1 MSAESPLSIRAST
14 QLCAVIGNPV
24 LHSLSPAMHNAAFHA
39 AGLDYAYLAFT
50 VSDLAGCLT
59 GMRALEGFQG
69 LSVTI
74 PHKIAILSYLDEIEE
89 SALKIGSVNTV
100 VKKDGKLLGTS
111 TDGAGAFRAI
121 ENAGVSLKDA
131 SVLFAGT
138 GGAARAVAFALCT
151 SGLPRKIMIVGR
163 SAEKV
168 EALTRDL
175 ETVSSSVEVLGGS
188 FSENLL
194 AWAEES
200 DLLINA
206 TPLGMHGAAE
216 QENSFPGV
224 GLRADQA
231 VFDMV
236 YRPEN
241 TVLVQEA
248 KKQGC
253 KIVPGLDMLL
263 YQAVIQFEL
272 WTGACAPEEAMR
284 QALNNALRSRE

>member
-121 ENAGVSLKDA
+121 ENA
-131 SVLFAGT
+131 
-138 GGAARAVAFALCT
+138 
-151 SGLPRKIMIVGR
+151 
-163 SAEKV
+163 
-168 EALTRDL
+168 
-175 ETVSSSVEVLGGS
+175 
-188 FSENLL
+188 
-194 AWAEES
+194 
-200 DLLINA
+200 
-206 TPLGMHGAAE
+206 
-216 QENSFPGV
+216 
-224 GLRADQA
+224 
-231 VFDMV
+231 
-236 YRPEN
+236 
-241 TVLVQEA
+241 
-248 KKQGC
+248 
-253 KIVPGLDMLL
+253 
-263 YQAVIQFEL
+263 
-272 WTGACAPEEAMR
+272 
-284 QALNNALRSRE
+284 